1 MRLTLVEKE
10 DGYKILEEGREIYSI
25 REEKEDDLLSIY
37 LVNLYG
43 DDTFG
48 FFQIGRTFF
57 DKLRRK
63 STMDFT
69 LYDKDT
75 KLGELHKNKEGYD
88 LSYGDAMYRFFGGK
102 HMQKYKILCID
113 RDEQIADF
121 TFDGGSN
128 VVFQNE
134 SSNALFALLLYMFHM
149 YIKEE
154 FFVQEAFVKQYRGV
168 YVVQ

>member
-1 MRLTLVEKE
+1 MRLTLIEKE

-25 REEKEDDLLSIY
+25 REEKEGELLSIY

-43 DDTFG
+43 NDTFG
-48 FFQIGRTFF
+48 FYQIERSFM
-57 DKLRRK
+57 DKLRQK
-63 STMDFT
+63 SMLDFT

-113 RDEQIADF
+113 REEQIAEF
-121 TFDGGSN
+121 TFDDTSS
-128 VVFQNE
+128 VLFQNE

-149 YIKEE
+149 HIKEE
-154 FFVQEAFVKQYRGV
+154 MFVQEAFVKQYSGV
-168 YVVQ
+168 YEVQ